1 MKLMVLSDLHVEF
14 APFEPD
20 LVATEAADV
29 IVLAG
34 DIHKG
39 VEGMAWARKTFP
51 NHEIIYVAG
60 NHEFYGQH
68 WDLLVVEL
76 RVAALMT
83 GIHFLENSSITFGGV
98 RFLGAT
104 LWTDFE
110 FFGSTTR
117 SKMMREAEYRMNDYR
132 SIMAQPLTVKLK
144 GLAGDVV
151 EKVVDKDETSMGY
164 RRRGQPL
171 SPTHTVLRHRDSLA
185 WLKAELEQENLG
197 TNLGTLKKTVV
208 VTHHYPSKRSTAARY
223 TNDPLTAAFGSKLDL
238 DLLTQANLWI
248 HGHTHDSCDYRLGD
262 SKKSVR
268 VVCNPR
274 GYPMGW
280 QRGDFENPNFN
291 PGMLVE
297 VDVGPNGWGA
307 SS

>member
-1 MKLMVLSDLHVEF
+1 MKLLVLSDLHVEF

-20 LVATEAADV
+20 IEATEAADV

-39 VEGMAWARKTFP
+39 IQGMEWARKTFP
-51 NHEIIYVAG
+51 SHEIIYVAG

-117 SKMMREAEYRMNDYR
+117 SKMMREAEYRMNDYQR
-132 SIMAQPLTVKLK
+132 IMASPLAVKLQ

-151 EKVVDKDETSMGY
+151 EKVVEKGETSMGY

-171 SPTHTVLRHRDSLA
+171 SPTHTVLRHRESLA
-185 WLKAELEQENLG
+185 WLQAELEQENLG
-197 TNLGTLKKTVV
+197 TFKKTVV

-223 TNDPLTAAFGSKLDL
+223 TNDPLTAAFGSKLSL
-238 DLLTQANLWI
+238 DLLTQTNLWI

-262 SKKSVR
+262 FKRSVR

-280 QRGDFENPNFN
+280 HRGDFENPNFK

-297 VDVGPNGWGA
+297 VDVGTNSWGA
-307 SS
+307 FA

>member
-1 MKLMVLSDLHVEF
+1 MKLLVLSDLHVEF

-20 LVATEAADV
+20 AEATEAADV

-39 VEGMAWARKTFP
+39 VQGMAWARKTFP
-51 NHEIIYVAG
+51 NHDIIYVAG

-83 GIHFLENSSITFGGV
+83 GIHFLENSSISFGGV

-117 SKMMREAEYRMNDYR
+117 SKMMRDAEGRMNDYQR
-132 SIMAQPLTVKLK
+132 IMASPLAVKLK
-144 GLAGDVV
+144 GLAGEVV
-151 EKVVDKDETSMGY
+151 AKAGTSIGY
-164 RRRGQPL
+164 IKRRQAL
-171 SPTHTVLRHRDSLA
+171 SPTHTVLRHRESLA
-185 WLKAELEQENLG
+185 WLQAELEQENLG
-197 TNLGTLKKTVV
+197 THKKTVV
-208 VTHHYPSKRSTAARY
+208 VTHHYPSKHSTAARY
-223 TNDPLTAAFGSKLDL
+223 TNDPLTAAFGSKLSL
-238 DLLTQANLWI
+238 DLLTRTDLWI
-248 HGHTHDSCDYRLGD
+248 HGHTHDSCDYRLGN
-262 SKKSVR
+262 SKMSVR

-280 QRGDFENPNFN
+280 QKNDFENPDFN
-291 PGMLVE
+291 PGLLI
-297 VDVGPNGWGA
+297 DI
-307 SS
+307 

>member
-1 MKLMVLSDLHVEF
+1 MKLLVLSDLHVEF

-20 LVATEAADV
+20 VDAVRAADV
-29 IVLAG
+29 VVLAG

-39 VEGMAWARKTFP
+39 VQGMEWARKTFP
-51 NHEIIYVAG
+51 DKEIIYVAG
-60 NHEFYGQH
+60 NHEFYGEH

-83 GIHFLENSSITFGGV
+83 GIHFLENRSITFGGV

-132 SIMAQPLTVKLK
+132 RIMARPLTVKLK

-151 EKVVDKDETSMGY
+151 EKVVEKGETSLEH
-164 RRRGQPL
+164 RRWGQPL
-171 SPTHTVLRHRDSLA
+171 SPTHTVLRHRESLA
-185 WLKAELEQENLG
+185 WLQAELEQENLG
-197 TNLGTLKKTVV
+197 THKKTVV

-223 TNDPLTAAFGSKLDL
+223 TNDPLTAAFGSKLSL

-280 QRGDFENPNFN
+280 QKGDFENPNFN
-291 PGMLVE
+291 PGLLIE
-297 VDVGPNGWGA
+297 I
-307 SS
+307 

>member
-1 MKLMVLSDLHVEF
+1 MKLLVLSDLHVEF

-20 LVATEAADV
+20 TEATEAADV

-39 VEGMAWARKTFP
+39 VQGMAWARKIFP
-51 NHEIIYVAG
+51 KHEIIYVAG

-110 FFGSTTR
+110 FFGSTVR
-117 SKMMREAEYRMNDYR
+117 SKMMRDAEGRMNDYQR
-132 SIMAQPLTVKLK
+132 IMASPLAVKLT

-151 EKVVDKDETSMGY
+151 ENGETSMGY

-171 SPTHTVLRHRDSLA
+171 SPTHTILRHRESLA
-185 WLKAELEQENLG
+185 WLKAELEQEKLD
-197 TNLGTLKKTVV
+197 TNLGTFKKTVV

-223 TNDPLTAAFGSKLDL
+223 TNDPLTAAFGSKLSL

-291 PGMLVE
+291 PGLLIE
-297 VDVGPNGWGA
+297 I
-307 SS
+307 

>member
-1 MKLMVLSDLHVEF
+1 MLFRS
-14 APFEPD
+14 
-20 LVATEAADV
+20 
-29 IVLAG
+29 
-34 DIHKG
+34 
-39 VEGMAWARKTFP
+39 ARKTFP
-51 NHEIIYVAG
+51 SHEIIYVAG

-110 FFGSTTR
+110 FFGSTVR
-117 SKMMREAEYRMNDYR
+117 SKMMRDAEGRMNDYQR
-132 SIMAQPLTVKLK
+132 IMASPLAVKLQ

-151 EKVVDKDETSMGY
+151 EKGETSDGY

-171 SPTHTVLRHRDSLA
+171 SPTHTVLRHRESLA
-185 WLKAELEQENLG
+185 WLQAELERE
-197 TNLGTLKKTVV
+197 NLGTLKKTVV
-208 VTHHYPSKRSTAARY
+208 VTHHYPSKRSTAARWA
-223 TNDPLTAAFGSKLDL
+223 NDPLTAAFGSKLSL

-268 VVCNPR
+268 IVCNPR

-280 QRGDFENPNFN
+280 HRGDFENPNFN

-297 VDVGPNGWGA
+297 VDVGPNSWGA
-307 SS
+307 FA

>member
-1 MKLMVLSDLHVEF
+1 MKLLVLSDLHVEF

-20 LVATEAADV
+20 AEATEAADV

-132 SIMAQPLTVKLK
+132 SIMARPLTVKLQ

-151 EKVVDKDETSMGY
+151 EKGETSDVY
-164 RRRGQPL
+164 RARGQPL
-171 SPTHTVLRHRDSLA
+171 SPTHTVLKHRESLA
-185 WLKAELEQENLG
+185 WLQAQLEQENLG
-197 TNLGTLKKTVV
+197 THKKTVV
-208 VTHHYPSKRSTAARY
+208 VTHHYPSKRSTAARWA
-223 TNDPLTAAFGSKLDL
+223 NDPLTAAFGSKLSL

-280 QRGDFENPNFN
+280 HRGDFENPNFN

-297 VDVGPNGWGA
+297 VDVGPKSWGA
-307 SS
+307 FA

>member
-1 MKLMVLSDLHVEF
+1 MKLLVLSDLHVEF

-20 LVATEAADV
+20 VEATEAADV
-29 IVLAG
+29 VVLAG

-39 VEGMAWARKTFP
+39 VQGMAWARKTFP
-51 NHEIIYVAG
+51 DKEIIYVAG

-76 RVAALMT
+76 RIAALMT

-110 FFGSTTR
+110 FFGSTVR
-117 SKMMREAEYRMNDYR
+117 SKMMRDAEGRMNDYQR
-132 SIMAQPLTVKLK
+132 IMASPLAVKLT

-151 EKVVDKDETSMGY
+151 EKGETSMGY

-171 SPTHTVLRHRDSLA
+171 SPTHTVLRHKESLA
-185 WLKAELEQENLG
+185 WLQAELEQEKLG
-197 TNLGTLKKTVV
+197 TFKKTVV

-223 TNDPLTAAFGSKLDL
+223 TNDPLTAAFGSKLSL

-291 PGMLVE
+291 PGLLIE
-297 VDVGPNGWGA
+297 I
-307 SS
+307 

>member
-1 MKLMVLSDLHVEF
+1 VEF

-20 LVATEAADV
+20 VEATEAADV

-39 VEGMAWARKTFP
+39 VDGMAWARKTFP

-68 WDLLVVEL
+68 WVLLVVEL

-144 GLAGDVV
+144 GLAGEVV
-151 EKVVDKDETSMGY
+151 EKGETSDGY

-171 SPTHTVLRHRDSLA
+171 SPTHTVLRHRESLA
-185 WLKAELEQENLG
+185 WLQAELEQENLG
-197 TNLGTLKKTVV
+197 TNLGTPKKTVV

-223 TNDPLTAAFGSKLDL
+223 TNDPLTAAFGSKLSL

-280 QRGDFENPNFN
+280 HRGDFENRNFN
-291 PGMLVE
+291 PGLLIE
-297 VDVGPNGWGA
+297 I
-307 SS
+307 